1 MCAGG
6 ATTTVYPSTN
16 EEDTAYILA
25 DSECQVVFAEDDE
38 QVAKL
43 TARKSE
49 LPHLKKVVTFAGS
62 TDGDW
67 VISLDELA
75 ALGDGYLA
83 EHPEAMKEAA
93 EKIPGDQ
100 LATLIYTSGTTGRP
114 KGVRLRHS
122 SWVYEGSA
130 IKAQNILS
138 EDDLQFLWLPMAHS
152 FGKVL
157 LSTQLA
163 IGFATAIDGR
173 VEKIVDNCAS
183 VKPTFMGAAPRIFE
197 KAYGRIQTMQ
207 AAEGG
212 AKEKIFHKAFEV
224 GLKVEQLKRE
234 GKSIP
239 VALKV
244 QHGLFDK
251 LVFSKVRERFGGRVR
266 FFISGA
272 AALNREI
279 AEWFNAAGI
288 VILEG
293 YGMTENSAGAT
304 VNHPDENRIGTVGR
318 ALPGAEVKIGDG
330 DEVLLR
336 GPHIMDGYHNMP
348 EETTKALDA
357 DGWLHT
363 GDKGSLDG
371 EGFLTIT
378 GRIKELFK
386 TSGGKYIA
394 PPAIESKFKATC
406 PYASQFMVF
415 GAERNFCV
423 ALITLDP
430 DAIAGWAEE
439 NGVTGDYTE
448 IVRSEQCH
456 AMVAAYVDELNGK
469 LNRWET
475 IKKWELLDHDL
486 TVESGELTPSM
497 KVKRSVVETNH
508 ADLIDAF
515 YA

>member
-1 MCAGG
+1 M
-6 ATTTVYPSTN
+6 
-16 EEDTAYILA
+16 I
-25 DSECQVVFAEDDE
+25 
-38 QVAKL
+38 
-43 TARKSE
+43 
-49 LPHLKKVVTFAGS
+49 
-62 TDGDW
+62 
-67 VISLDELA
+67 
-75 ALGDGYLA
+75 
-83 EHPEAMKEAA
+83 KETA
-93 EKIPGDQ
+93 EKIPADQ

-348 EETTKALDA
+348 EETAQGARRRRVVAHRRQGLPRRRGLPHDHGPDQGALQDLRRQVHRPAGDRVEVQGDLPLRQPVHGVRCGAELLRRA
-357 DGWLHT
+357 DHARPRRDRRVGR
-363 GDKGSLDG
+363 G
-371 EGFLTIT
+371 EGRHRRLHRDRALGASAT
-378 GRIKELFK
+378 RWSRR
-386 TSGGKYIA
+386 TSR
-394 PPAIESKFKATC
+394 SST
-406 PYASQFMVF
+406 AS
-415 GAERNFCV
+415 
-423 ALITLDP
+423 
-430 DAIAGWAEE
+430 
-439 NGVTGDYTE
+439 
-448 IVRSEQCH
+448 
-456 AMVAAYVDELNGK
+456 
-469 LNRWET
+469 
-475 IKKWELLDHDL
+475 
-486 TVESGELTPSM
+486 
-497 KVKRSVVETNH
+497 
-508 ADLIDAF
+508 
-515 YA
+515 